1 MVPHLLASFTC
12 VIGLHL
18 ALLAKVLL
26 ASNTSHSILTQMDG
40 GFMSEFFAVVIFLV
54 DVEIALLDL
63 NHSSAWANRHV
74 WVILDIII
82 DGHLFQLFF
91 FLFGHIFSD
100 LRLLDLAFTSCMW
113 ADDRNVVFCLAEHVF
128 GETILMQFVEAFGRL

>member
-12 VIGLHL
+12 VIGLHP
-18 ALLAKVLL
+18 ALLAEILL

-40 GFMSEFFAVVIFLV
+40 GFMSEFFAVVVFLV
-54 DVEIALLDL
+54 HVEIALLYL

-74 WVILDIII
+74 WVILDKII

-100 LRLLDLAFTSCMW
+100 L
-113 ADDRNVVFCLAEHVF
+113 
-128 GETILMQFVEAFGRL
+128 